1 MSKFKV
7 LIADYTYSTLEP
19 EQKILETA
27 DAEMITAQCRTE
39 EDVIEAAKGVDG
51 IICQYAPITK
61 KVIDQLDNCKIV
73 ARYGVG
79 FDTIDVPAAT
89 EKGIMVTNV
98 TDYCLDEVSNHAF
111 ALLMACARKV
121 VQLHE
126 SVQNGTWDS
135 KIAKPIYRLNGQTL
149 GLIGLGNIP
158 QSLAVKAKAFGL
170 KILAYDPFVSTDL
183 AKELGVKLV
192 ELDELCAE
200 SDYISVH
207 PPLNK
212 HTEGMVSDDQFKAM
226 KETAYIINT
235 SRGAV
240 IDEAALIRALE
251 ANEIA
256 GAGLDVLETEPIAKD
271 SPLLSMSNVIINP
284 HSAYYS
290 VESELELKQ
299 KTAQNVA
306 DAISGKVPVYLVNQD
321 VVHA

>member
-19 EQKILETA
+19 EKKVLETA
-27 DAEMITAQCRTE
+27 GAEVITAQCRTE
-39 EDVIEAAKGVDG
+39 EDVIEAAHGVDG
-51 IICQYAPITK
+51 IICQYAPISK
-61 KVIDQLDNCKIV
+61 KVIDQLATCKIV

-98 TDYCLDEVSNHAF
+98 TDYSLDEVSNHAF

-121 VQLHE
+121 VQLNE
-126 SVQNGTWDS
+126 SVQNGRWDS
-135 KIAKPIYRLNGQTL
+135 KVAKPIYRLHGQTL
-149 GLIGLGNIP
+149 GLIGFGNIP
-158 QSLAVKAKAFGL
+158 QRLALKAKAFGL
-170 KILAYDPFVSTDL
+170 EILAYDPFVSNDL

-192 ELDELCAE
+192 DLQQLCAL

-212 HTEGMVSDDQFKAM
+212 HTKGMVSDEQFRAM
-226 KETAYIINT
+226 KESAYIINT

-240 IDEAALIRALE
+240 IDEPALIRALE

-256 GAGLDVLETEPIAKD
+256 GAGLDVLETEPMAKD
-271 SPLLSMSNVIINP
+271 NPLLSMPNVIITP

-306 DAISGKVPVYLVNQD
+306 DALSGKEPAYLVNKD

>member
-39 EDVIEAAKGVDG
+39 EDVIEAAQGVDG

>member
-39 EDVIEAAKGVDG
+39 EDVIEAAQGVDG

-170 KILAYDPFVSTDL
+170 NILAYDPFVSTDL

-212 HTEGMVSDDQFKAM
+212 HTEGMISDNQFKAM

-251 ANEIA
+251 ENEIA
-256 GAGLDVLETEPIAKD
+256 GAGLDVLETEPIAQD